1 MPARDPKKLMKAL
14 YAPPTEPVLVEV
26 PPLNYLMID
35 GTGGPETAEWF
46 PMATEALYSV
56 AYAIKFLLK
65 GRDEALDFVVP
76 PLEGLWWAEDMDSF
90 PLDDREAWQWTLMIM
105 MPEPVDQALY
115 LDGHR
120 EACRKKC
127 LLAAE
132 EMRFEALEEGLCA
145 QVMHIGPYAEE
156 APTIARLHEF
166 IAAQGHTPRG
176 KHHEIYLSDPR
187 KSAPDTMRTV
197 LRQPVAP
204 S

>member
-1 MPARDPKKLMKAL
+1 MPARDLKKLMKDL

-35 GTGGPETAEWF
+35 GAGDPETGQDFAA
-46 PMATEALYSV
+46 ATEALYAV
-56 AYAIKFLLK
+56 AYATKFLVK

-76 PLEGLWWAEDMDSF
+76 PLEGLWWAEDTAAFSLGERD
-90 PLDDREAWQWTLMIM
+90 AWLWTLMIM

-115 LDGHR
+115 LEGHR
-120 EACRKKC
+120 AACRKKC

-132 EMRFEALEEGLCA
+132 EMRFEALEEGLSA
-145 QVMHIGPYAEE
+145 QITHIGPYAEE

-166 IAAQGHTPRG
+166 IGEQGRTPGG

-187 KSAPDTMRTV
+187 RSAPEKMRTV
-197 LRQPVAP
+197 LRQPLV
-204 S
+204 